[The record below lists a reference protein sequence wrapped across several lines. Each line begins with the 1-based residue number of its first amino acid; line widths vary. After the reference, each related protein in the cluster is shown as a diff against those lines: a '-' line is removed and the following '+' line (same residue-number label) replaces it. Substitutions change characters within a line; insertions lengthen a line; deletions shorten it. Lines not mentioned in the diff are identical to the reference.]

1 MTYFEFLLQENICDF
16 TIKHNDIINPYINNN
31 SIVIFNY
38 RIHLSYYLLIL
49 IQDYLKFNINFSKLQ
64 LNLYYLISSNKI
76 LIFTYIELLEIIRN
90 NFNSLENY
98 SICDINGNYLLKN
111 INVSDF
117 IVILFFKNNNL
128 NIIKKYK
135 IIEKIIALQPKYD
148 YLENIIDFF
157 NKILNMNYS
166 LKINYNNTYNNIK
179 DTDIWI
185 STFLY
190 NIKINDELILLLKFI
205 NDNYEK
211 INLVGG
217 KLKKYK
223 IIYIQ

>member
-1 MTYFEFLLQENICDF
+1 M
-16 TIKHNDIINPYINNN
+16 
-31 SIVIFNY
+31 
-38 RIHLSYYLLIL
+38 
-49 IQDYLKFNINFSKLQ
+49 
-64 LNLYYLISSNKI
+64 
-76 LIFTYIELLEIIRN
+76 
-90 NFNSLENY
+90 
-98 SICDINGNYLLKN
+98 LKN

-190 NIKINDELILLLKFI
+190 NITINDELILLLKFI